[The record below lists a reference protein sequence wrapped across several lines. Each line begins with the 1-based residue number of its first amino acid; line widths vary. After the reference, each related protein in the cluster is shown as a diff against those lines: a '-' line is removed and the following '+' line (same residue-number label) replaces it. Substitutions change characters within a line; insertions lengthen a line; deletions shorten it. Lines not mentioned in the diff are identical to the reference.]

1 MSSRIVLD
9 TNAYSELS
17 RGNTEILDVLSQA
30 ERTYIPV
37 TVLGEL
43 FAGFRGGNQEQ
54 RNRTQLKRFLQ
65 KPSVRVLHTTEEV
78 ADHYSHI
85 IAALK
90 AKKAPIPTNDVW
102 IAAHAMDRGA
112 VLITFDKHF
121 HHVDGLRRWK

>member
-43 FAGFRGGNQEQ
+43 FAGFRGGNHLGVLAVQSLGLA
-54 RNRTQLKRFLQ
+54 RRGL
-65 KPSVRVLHTTEEV
+65 RVL
-78 ADHYSHI
+78 
-85 IAALK
+85 LL
-90 AKKAPIPTNDVW
+90 P
-102 IAAHAMDRGA
+102 
-112 VLITFDKHF
+112 
-121 HHVDGLRRWK
+121 LRLRLLAE